1 MPAGNA
7 AMTGLS
13 CFPAAAG
20 EQNLSRI
27 FEKFMDVFTECSEV
41 RIWKRAGVFHPSE
54 GAPAGRTNR
63 VGGRRSFA
71 YRPLT
76 PPCVPFGTRRFNQ
89 LNK

>member
-27 FEKFMDVFTECSEV
+27 FEEFMDVFTECSEV

-54 GAPAGRTNR
+54 GAPAGRTKNQE
-63 VGGRRSFA
+63 
-71 YRPLT
+71 
-76 PPCVPFGTRRFNQ
+76 VPVRGPALPDHGN
-89 LNK
+89 